1 MDSNM
6 FQSADSRKYYC
17 PVLGL
22 KVLVLDNNLKCLAA
36 VSKMLQALG
45 YEVVTASLASEALSI
60 VKEKRNELNLALV
73 EVHLPDMGIVL
84 LSQKI
89 RELTTMPYFLMTAN
103 NNTLGELF
111 GSKLCFEKPIKI
123 SDLNSLW
130 KYALWRIEDGRVIT
144 IDVEGFGRFQSQE
157 TIVNNN
163 RECESFINTGGQTLQ
178 SVIIGERKHEIG
190 GKQSES
196 LMLGRKRLN
205 QTYDSHVKFLGGGG
219 VELAGTSALP
229 DQRTQLRNVSGL
241 AIQNIESHFQQ
252 YLRQVSPIQH
262 HSNMHS
268 SNLNMGS
275 QHLFQADNDNRKR
288 CQLQNLPMNICD
300 CMHQYSLRNPLLDF
314 LNSSDQTS
322 TSGKNQFYTSDSGEF
337 MNNENNIDGKV
348 FSEDTCIYCVD
359 DFSGQSEMNFCTLS
373 SNEMCQQF
381 PPSFPVPL
389 LPSDG
394 KEDNISEVKADEILY
409 PPNGTQKFS
418 DEDLNTCLSMYN
430 DP

>member
-45 YEVVTASLASEALSI
+45 YEV
-60 VKEKRNELNLALV
+60 
-73 EVHLPDMGIVL
+73 
-84 LSQKI
+84 
-89 RELTTMPYFLMTAN
+89 MTAN